1 MAEPRGI
8 PYSVGE
14 ARRMAETYTH
24 LDIYVR
30 QIILWLCD
38 QIDADKIV
46 ADGTAPT
53 EITDVEALMGDEEG
67 AA

>member
-1 MAEPRGI
+1 MSDEETAMADTRGT

-38 QIDADKIV
+38 QIDAQ
-46 ADGTAPT
+46 
-53 EITDVEALMGDEEG
+53 EAAGG
-67 AA
+67 GPA